1 MSFIPQVF
9 LHVTC
14 DVTCDIRSLESNV
27 QWKFQKAPLESIN
40 QSVLASV
47 RGTGIPGLGGAWTQS
62 LMFRAVLLNRMST
75 QMLPLLAAVVFKKK
89 DTEFSDRKHEKHP
102 YYNLTVKVLRARNIR
117 ATDLLSKADC
127 YVALDLPTASPVTS
141 RTQVVYN
148 SNDPEWNETFKYRI
162 HSIVKNILEFT
173 FYDKDIV
180 LRSRIAAIDFDVGNI
195 NPGQTLNHTFVLNPK
210 EKEGKE
216 ELDVEFSL
224 EESTVPPTEAITNGV
239 LVAHP
244 CLRVQGSINKSE
256 KTKWIIQE
264 NCQVKLSVPGAF
276 ENRSSTFCSADS
288 EERRK
293 IPFLFHV
300 DREILPELHLE
311 LLQTTTVLEEGW
323 SEDLKMHTARLGVGS
338 VPLTTLPLGQ
348 ELEISVPLGKGQGV
362 DLTVKVEES
371 PQELDVRISFD
382 LCKGEREFLDMRKKI
397 VSQAVKKTLGL
408 PEEPKKDE
416 IPIVAVVGS
425 GGGMRAMTAFYGNL
439 SGLQQLDLLD
449 ILMYMGGLSGSTW
462 CLSKLYKDPHWSHK
476 DLQDAI
482 SVVRN
487 LVTSSK
493 VGAFSAERL
502 VYYFQ
507 QLLLMEKEGWKV
519 TLTDL
524 WGLII
529 EYFLCQQQDP
539 SKLSDQQSAV
549 RWGQNPFPIYAAVSV
564 KPNVGSHDFTEWCE
578 FTPYEFGIYKYG
590 AFIRIEDFG
599 SEFFNGMLLGKRL
612 EPRISFLQG
621 IWASAFAANLDE
633 IWEEVISSKVGFL
646 ESLKDAIKAIDEAR
660 GRQPLDPLQ
669 LERRMV
675 MPGGAFSHLFQ
686 DLFKSRFSAEES
698 TNFMRGLY
706 LHKDYASA
714 KEFVAWKGTH
724 QDAFP
729 NKLTPMERKLYLV
742 DGVFSINSPF
752 PLVLHPERDV
762 DVILSFNYSW
772 EAPFEVLHQAQKYC
786 EEREIPFPH
795 IVVSETDKQ
804 QPKECYMFVDVLNP
818 KAPIVLHFPLVNN
831 TFQKFKAPR
840 VERETED
847 EKAFGNFS
855 VEEENSP
862 YHSMNF
868 TYQPNEFDRLL
879 ELSRYNIM
887 NNKDA
892 ILKALTL
899 GMKRRVLK
907 MAKKT

>member
-1 MSFIPQVF
+1 
-9 LHVTC
+9 
-14 DVTCDIRSLESNV
+14 
-27 QWKFQKAPLESIN
+27 
-40 QSVLASV
+40 
-47 RGTGIPGLGGAWTQS
+47 
-62 LMFRAVLLNRMST
+62 MFRAVLLSRVST
-75 QMLPLLAAVVFKKK
+75 RMLPLVAAVLFKEK
-89 DTEFSDRKHEKHP
+89 DTEFSDRQHDKHL
-102 YYNLTVKVLRARNIR
+102 YYNLTVKVLRARNIHG
-117 ATDLLSKADC
+117 TDLLSKADC
-127 YVALDLPTASPVTS
+127 YVALNLPTASPVTS

-148 SNDPEWNETFKYRI
+148 SSDPEWNETFEYRI
-162 HSIVKNILEFT
+162 HSAVKNIVEFT
-173 FYDKDIV
+173 FYDKGIV
-180 LRSRIAAIDFDVGNI
+180 LRSHAASIHFDVGNI
-195 NPGQTLNHTFVLNPK
+195 IPGQTLNHTFVLNPQ
-210 EKEGKE
+210 EKEGRE

-224 EESTVPPTEAITNGV
+224 EESTDPHAESITNGV

-244 CLRVQGSINKSE
+244 CLCVQGSINKSE

-300 DREILPELHLE
+300 DREISPELHLE

-323 SEDLKMHTARLGVGS
+323 SEDLKMHTARLGTGAI
-338 VPLTTLPLGQ
+338 PLATLPLGQ
-348 ELEISVPLGKGQGV
+348 EVEISVPLGKGQGV

-371 PQELDVRISFD
+371 SQDLDVRISFD
-382 LCKGEREFLDMRKKI
+382 LCKGEREFLDMRKKV
-397 VSQAVKKTLGL
+397 VSDALKKTLGL

-416 IPIVAVVGS
+416 IPVVAVVGS

-449 ILMYMGGLSGSTW
+449 ILMYMSGVSGSTW

-482 SVVRN
+482 SVARK

-507 QLLLMEKEGWKV
+507 QLILLEKEGRKV

-529 EYFLCQQQDP
+529 EYFLQQKQDP

-549 RWGQNPFPIYAAVSV
+549 RWGQNPFPIYAAVNV
-564 KPNVGSHDFTEWCE
+564 KPNVGSHEFTEWCE
-578 FTPYEFGIYKYG
+578 FTPYEFGSHKYG

-599 SEFFNGMLLGKRL
+599 SEFFNGLLLGKCL
-612 EPRISFLQG
+612 EPRICFLQG

-660 GRQPLDPLQ
+660 GRQPLDPSQ
-669 LERRMV
+669 LEKRMV

-686 DLFKSRFSAEES
+686 DVFKSRFSAGENI
-698 TNFMRGLY
+698 NFMRGLY
-706 LHKDYASA
+706 LHRDYVNS
-714 KEFVAWKGTH
+714 KEFVTWKGTH

-729 NKLTPMERKLYLV
+729 NQLTPMEHHLYLV

-752 PLVLHPERDV
+752 PLVLQPERDV
-762 DVILSFNYSW
+762 DVIFSFNYSW

-804 QPKECYMFVDVLNP
+804 KPKECYMFMDPRNP
-818 KAPIVLHFPLVNN
+818 KVPIVLHFPLVNN
-831 TFQKFKAPR
+831 TFQKYKAPG

-847 EKAFGNFS
+847 EKSFGNFP
-855 VEEENSP
+855 VEGEKSP

-879 ELSRYNIM
+879 ELSCYNIM

-892 ILKALTL
+892 ILKALDL

-907 MAKKT
+907 NAKRK

>member
-1 MSFIPQVF
+1 
-9 LHVTC
+9 
-14 DVTCDIRSLESNV
+14 
-27 QWKFQKAPLESIN
+27 
-40 QSVLASV
+40 
-47 RGTGIPGLGGAWTQS
+47 
-62 LMFRAVLLNRMST
+62 
-75 QMLPLLAAVVFKKK
+75 MLPLLAAVLFKEK
-89 DTEFSDRKHEKHP
+89 DTEFSDRQHDKHL
-102 YYNLTVKVLRARNIR
+102 YYNLTVKVLRARNIHG
-117 ATDLLSKADC
+117 TDLLSKADC
-127 YVALDLPTASPVTS
+127 YVALNLPTASPVTS

-148 SNDPEWNETFKYRI
+148 SSDPEWNETFEYRI
-162 HSIVKNILEFT
+162 HSAVKNIVEFT
-173 FYDKDIV
+173 FYDKGIV
-180 LRSRIAAIDFDVGNI
+180 LRSHAASIHFDVGNI
-195 NPGQTLNHTFVLNPK
+195 TPGQTLNHTFVLNPQ
-210 EKEGKE
+210 
-216 ELDVEFSL
+216 
-224 EESTVPPTEAITNGV
+224 
-239 LVAHP
+239 AHP
-244 CLRVQGSINKSE
+244 CLCVQGSINKSE

-300 DREILPELHLE
+300 DREISPELHLE
-311 LLQTTTVLEEGW
+311 LLQTTTVLE
-323 SEDLKMHTARLGVGS
+323 
-338 VPLTTLPLGQ
+338 
-348 ELEISVPLGKGQGV
+348 GQGV

-371 PQELDVRISFD
+371 SQDLDVRISFD

-397 VSQAVKKTLGL
+397 VSDALKKTLGL

-416 IPIVAVVGS
+416 IPVVAVVGS

-439 SGLQQLDLLD
+439 SGLQQLGLLD
-449 ILMYMGGLSGSTW
+449 ILMYMSGVSGSTW

-476 DLQDAI
+476 DLKDAI
-482 SVVRN
+482 SVARK

-507 QLLLMEKEGWKV
+507 QLILLEKEGRKV

-529 EYFLCQQQDP
+529 EYFLQQKQDP

-549 RWGQNPFPIYAAVSV
+549 RWGQNPFPIYAAVNV
-564 KPNVGSHDFTEWCE
+564 KPNVGSHEFTEWCE
-578 FTPYEFGIYKYG
+578 FTPYEFGSHKYG
-590 AFIRIEDFG
+590 AFICIEDFG
-599 SEFFNGMLLGKRL
+599 SEFFNGLLLGKCL
-612 EPRISFLQG
+612 EPRICFLQG

-646 ESLKDAIKAIDEAR
+646 ESLKDAIKAIDEAQ
-660 GRQPLDPLQ
+660 GRQPLDPSQ
-669 LERRMV
+669 LEKRMV

-686 DLFKSRFSAEES
+686 DVFKSRFSAGENI
-698 TNFMRGLY
+698 NFMRGLY
-706 LHKDYASA
+706 LHRDYVNA

-729 NKLTPMERKLYLV
+729 NQLTPMEHNLYLV

-752 PLVLHPERDV
+752 PLVLQPERDV
-762 DVILSFNYSW
+762 DVIFSFNYSW

-804 QPKECYMFVDVLNP
+804 KPKECYMFMDPQNP
-818 KAPIVLHFPLVNN
+818 KVPIVLHFPLVNN
-831 TFQKFKAPR
+831 TFQKYKAPG

-847 EKAFGNFS
+847 EKSFGNFP
-855 VEEENSP
+855 VEGEKSP

-879 ELSRYNIM
+879 ELSCYNIM

-892 ILKALTL
+892 ILKALDL

-907 MAKKT
+907 NAKRK

>member
-1 MSFIPQVF
+1 
-9 LHVTC
+9 
-14 DVTCDIRSLESNV
+14 
-27 QWKFQKAPLESIN
+27 
-40 QSVLASV
+40 
-47 RGTGIPGLGGAWTQS
+47 
-62 LMFRAVLLNRMST
+62 MFRAVLLNRMST

>member
-1 MSFIPQVF
+1 
-9 LHVTC
+9 
-14 DVTCDIRSLESNV
+14 
-27 QWKFQKAPLESIN
+27 
-40 QSVLASV
+40 
-47 RGTGIPGLGGAWTQS
+47 
-62 LMFRAVLLNRMST
+62 
-75 QMLPLLAAVVFKKK
+75 MLPLVAAVLFKEK
-89 DTEFSDRKHEKHP
+89 DTEFSDRQHDKHL
-102 YYNLTVKVLRARNIR
+102 YYNLTVKVLRARNIHG
-117 ATDLLSKADC
+117 TDLLSKADC
-127 YVALDLPTASPVTS
+127 YVALNLPTASPVTS

-148 SNDPEWNETFKYRI
+148 SSDPEWNETFEYRI
-162 HSIVKNILEFT
+162 HSAVKNIVEFT
-173 FYDKDIV
+173 FYDKGIV
-180 LRSRIAAIDFDVGNI
+180 LRSHAASIHFDVGNI
-195 NPGQTLNHTFVLNPK
+195 IPGQTLNHTFVLNP
-210 EKEGKE
+210 
-216 ELDVEFSL
+216 
-224 EESTVPPTEAITNGV
+224 
-239 LVAHP
+239 
-244 CLRVQGSINKSE
+244 Q
-256 KTKWIIQE
+256 
-264 NCQVKLSVPGAF
+264 
-276 ENRSSTFCSADS
+276 
-288 EERRK
+288 
-293 IPFLFHV
+293 
-300 DREILPELHLE
+300 
-311 LLQTTTVLEEGW
+311 
-323 SEDLKMHTARLGVGS
+323 
-338 VPLTTLPLGQ
+338 
-348 ELEISVPLGKGQGV
+348 GQGV

-371 PQELDVRISFD
+371 SQDLDVRISFD

-397 VSQAVKKTLGL
+397 VSDALKKTLGL

-416 IPIVAVVGS
+416 IPVVAVVGS

-449 ILMYMGGLSGSTW
+449 ILMYMSGVSGSTW

-482 SVVRN
+482 SVARK

-507 QLLLMEKEGWKV
+507 QLILLEKEGRKV

-529 EYFLCQQQDP
+529 EYFLQQKQDP

-549 RWGQNPFPIYAAVSV
+549 RWGQNPFPIYAAVNV
-564 KPNVGSHDFTEWCE
+564 KPNVGSHEFTEWCE
-578 FTPYEFGIYKYG
+578 FTPYEFGSHKYG

-599 SEFFNGMLLGKRL
+599 SEFFNGLLLGKCL
-612 EPRISFLQG
+612 EPRICFLQG

-660 GRQPLDPLQ
+660 GRQPLDPSQ
-669 LERRMV
+669 LEKRMV

-686 DLFKSRFSAEES
+686 DVFKSRFSAGENI
-698 TNFMRGLY
+698 NFMRGLY
-706 LHKDYASA
+706 LHRDYVNS
-714 KEFVAWKGTH
+714 KEFVTWKGTH

-729 NKLTPMERKLYLV
+729 NQLTPVEHHLYLV

-752 PLVLHPERDV
+752 PLVLQPERDV
-762 DVILSFNYSW
+762 DVIFSFNYSW

-804 QPKECYMFVDVLNP
+804 KPKECYMFMDPRNP
-818 KAPIVLHFPLVNN
+818 KVPIVLHFPLVNN
-831 TFQKFKAPR
+831 TFQKYKAPG

-847 EKAFGNFS
+847 EKSFGNFP
-855 VEEENSP
+855 VEGEKSP

-879 ELSRYNIM
+879 ELSCYNIM

-892 ILKALTL
+892 ILKALDL

-907 MAKKT
+907 NAKRK

>member
-1 MSFIPQVF
+1 
-9 LHVTC
+9 
-14 DVTCDIRSLESNV
+14 
-27 QWKFQKAPLESIN
+27 
-40 QSVLASV
+40 
-47 RGTGIPGLGGAWTQS
+47 
-62 LMFRAVLLNRMST
+62 MFRAVLLNRMST

-714 KEFVAWKGTH
+714 KEFVAWKG
-724 QDAFP
+724 
-729 NKLTPMERKLYLV
+729 
-742 DGVFSINSPF
+742 G
-752 PLVLHPERDV
+752 
-762 DVILSFNYSW
+762 
-772 EAPFEVLHQAQKYC
+772 
-786 EEREIPFPH
+786 
-795 IVVSETDKQ
+795 
-804 QPKECYMFVDVLNP
+804 
-818 KAPIVLHFPLVNN
+818 
-831 TFQKFKAPR
+831 
-840 VERETED
+840 
-847 EKAFGNFS
+847 
-855 VEEENSP
+855 
-862 YHSMNF
+862 
-868 TYQPNEFDRLL
+868 
-879 ELSRYNIM
+879 
-887 NNKDA
+887 
-892 ILKALTL
+892 
-899 GMKRRVLK
+899 
-907 MAKKT
+907 

>member
-1 MSFIPQVF
+1 
-9 LHVTC
+9 
-14 DVTCDIRSLESNV
+14 
-27 QWKFQKAPLESIN
+27 
-40 QSVLASV
+40 
-47 RGTGIPGLGGAWTQS
+47 
-62 LMFRAVLLNRMST
+62 MFRAVLLNRMST

-831 TFQKFKAPR
+831 TFQKYKAPR

>member
-1 MSFIPQVF
+1 MR
-9 LHVTC
+9 T
-14 DVTCDIRSLESNV
+14 
-27 QWKFQKAPLESIN
+27 
-40 QSVLASV
+40 
-47 RGTGIPGLGGAWTQS
+47 
-62 LMFRAVLLNRMST
+62 MM
-75 QMLPLLAAVVFKKK
+75 MM
-89 DTEFSDRKHEKHP
+89 RK
-102 YYNLTVKVLRARNIR
+102 VM
-117 ATDLLSKADC
+117 
-127 YVALDLPTASPVTS
+127 
-141 RTQVVYN
+141 
-148 SNDPEWNETFKYRI
+148 
-162 HSIVKNILEFT
+162 
-173 FYDKDIV
+173 
-180 LRSRIAAIDFDVGNI
+180 
-195 NPGQTLNHTFVLNPK
+195 

-224 EESTVPPTEAITNGV
+224 EESTAPPTESITNGV

-244 CLRVQGSINKSE
+244 CLCVQGSINKSE

-300 DREILPELHLE
+300 DREICPELHLE

-323 SEDLKMHTARLGVGS
+323 SEDLQMHTARLGTGA
-338 VPLTTLPLGQ
+338 VPLATLPLGQ
-348 ELEISVPLGKGQGV
+348 EVEISIPLGK
-362 DLTVKVEES
+362 
-371 PQELDVRISFD
+371 
-382 LCKGEREFLDMRKKI
+382 
-397 VSQAVKKTLGL
+397 
-408 PEEPKKDE
+408 
-416 IPIVAVVGS
+416 IPVVAVVGS

-449 ILMYMGGLSGSTW
+449 ILMYMCGVSGSTW
-462 CLSKLYKDPHWSHK
+462 CLSKLYEDPHWSHQ

-482 SVVRN
+482 SVARK

-507 QLLLMEKEGWKV
+507 QLILLEKEGRKV
-519 TLTDL
+519 SLTDL

-529 EYFLCQQQDP
+529 EYFLQQKQDP

-549 RWGQNPFPIYAAVSV
+549 RWGQNPFPIYAAVNV
-564 KPNVGSHDFTEWCE
+564 KPHVSSHEFTEWCE
-578 FTPYEFGIYKYG
+578 FTPYEFGTHKYG

-599 SEFFNGMLLGKRL
+599 SEFFNGLLLGKRL

-660 GRQPLDPLQ
+660 GRQTLDPLQ
-669 LERRMV
+669 LEKRMV
-675 MPGGAFSHLFQ
+675 MPGGAFSQLFQ
-686 DLFKSRFSAEES
+686 DLFKSRFSAGENI
-698 TNFMRGLY
+698 NFMRGLY
-706 LHKDYASA
+706 LHRDYVNA

-729 NKLTPMERKLYLV
+729 NQLTPMEQNLYLI

-752 PLVLHPERDV
+752 PLVLQPERDV

-795 IVVSETDKQ
+795 IVVNETDKQ
-804 QPKECYMFVDVLNP
+804 KPKECYMFVDDLNP
-818 KAPIVLHFPLVNN
+818 KVPIVLHFPLVNN
-831 TFQKFKAPR
+831 TFQKYKAPG
-840 VERETED
+840 VKRETED
-847 EKAFGNFS
+847 EKSFGNFP
-855 VEEENSP
+855 VEGEKSP

-887 NNKDA
+887 NNKEA
-892 ILKALTL
+892 ILKALAL

-907 MAKKT
+907 NAKRK